1 MFSIYLPRHIYADE
15 VFMVSIT
22 NTVWQDMHTDVC
34 GILQDRPNLVA
45 GVNLSYSFILS
56 LSDECFVWEF
66 LLDGTRVKHVI
77 PKEDLFKLLQHDH
90 LEEYIFY

>member
-1 MFSIYLPRHIYADE
+1 
-15 VFMVSIT
+15 MVSIT

-56 LSDECFVWEF
+56 LSDEFFVWEF